1 MGSLLA
7 ANAFTA
13 RQHGIAA
20 ALRLGLDHLPVI
32 ARATQPTPADIGEI
46 IGPVAAIFVIV
57 AAILWMV
64 IASLGIGAGWLM
76 GLARRRR

>member
-46 IGPVAAIFVIV
+46 IGPVQP
-57 AAILWMV
+57 
-64 IASLGIGAGWLM
+64 SS
-76 GLARRRR
+76 